1 MKPYDVKSQIGFD
14 AGSVSDRRML
24 TIRLTVASLVAYD
37 WNLVW
42 LESNVTEPCMASER
56 GITTGIG

>member
-14 AGSVSDRRML
+14 AGSVSDRLML

-37 WNLVW
+37 DWNQVW
-42 LESNVTEPCMASER
+42 LESNV
-56 GITTGIG
+56 

>member
-1 MKPYDVKSQIGFD
+1 MKPYDVKSQIGVD

-42 LESNVTEPCMASER
+42 LESN
-56 GITTGIG
+56 I